1 MTIKDLK
8 LIIADMPDDGRVF
21 ARDRDC
27 ISLDQVHVVGHPNK
41 ANAMADVKYV
51 DSMADVYG
59 GDEERFSSIQ
69 SAIIFCDCD

>member
-27 ISLDQVHVVGHPNK
+27 ISLDQVHVVGHKNK
-41 ANAMADVKYV
+41 ANAMADVK
-51 DSMADVYG
+51 ATHK
-59 GDEERFSSIQ
+59 
-69 SAIIFCDCD
+69 IFYHLVREKVFELNSV